1 MSKRGIENPSLG
13 EASFG
18 RRIRQTTYHG
28 RHSLPSEGR
37 LSQRVVESY
46 ALRANL
52 QNTPRT
58 ARVSPVERSEAVKGD
73 TSVKAMILAAG
84 VGSRMDPLTRAIPKP
99 MVPIVNRPVIEHIIL
114 DLKKHGIT
122 DIRVNLHYL
131 GDVVQ
136 KYLGDGS
143 QLGVRV
149 TYSLEEKLWGDAGSV
164 KLSEDFFADGT
175 FLVVGGDD
183 ISDID
188 LTGLIALHRE
198 KNAAATLATTRVEDP
213 SQFGIVITEADGRIT
228 RFLEK
233 PKGGDVFSN
242 TANTGV
248 YVFEPGVFDL
258 IPTGTFYGFG
268 NEVFPQLLS
277 EGRPVYAFHTDS
289 YWKDVG
295 NPLVYRQTN
304 FDALAGKVHVE
315 LPLTQDAHGVW
326 RGENV
331 TVDPSATIG
340 KSVALGNNVTVGAGV
355 TLGENV
361 IVGDGSVIEDGAT
374 LINTILWDNARV
386 SKNTH
391 LERCILCTNAQ
402 VQSNVA
408 VFDGIIVDPARL
420 MTAKT

>member
-1 MSKRGIENPSLG
+1 M
-13 EASFG
+13 
-18 RRIRQTTYHG
+18 
-28 RHSLPSEGR
+28 
-37 LSQRVVESY
+37 
-46 ALRANL
+46 
-52 QNTPRT
+52 
-58 ARVSPVERSEAVKGD
+58 
-73 TSVKAMILAAG
+73 KAMILAAG

-99 MVPIVNRPVIEHIIL
+99 MVPIVNRPVIDHIVL
-114 DLKKHGIT
+114 DLKKHGFT

-136 KYLGDGS
+136 KHLGDGS
-143 QLGVRV
+143 QLGVGV

-164 KLSEDFFADGT
+164 KLSEDFFAGET

-188 LTGLIALHRE
+188 LTGLLALHRD

-213 SQFGIVITEADGRIT
+213 SQFGIVITEDDGRIT

-233 PKGGDVFSN
+233 PKGSDVFSN

-248 YVFEPGVFDL
+248 YIFEPGVFDL
-258 IPTGTFYGFG
+258 IPPGKFYGFG
-268 NEVFPQLLS
+268 NDVFPQLLAA
-277 EGRPVYAFHTDS
+277 GRPLYAFHTEA
-289 YWKDVG
+289 YWQDVG

-315 LPLTQDAHGVW
+315 LPLTQSADGVW

-331 TVDPSATIG
+331 TVDPTATLG
-340 KSVALGNNVTVGAGV
+340 KLVALGNNVTVGAGV

-374 LINTILWDNARV
+374 LVSTILWDNARV

-391 LERCILCTNAQ
+391 LERCIVGTNAQ

-408 VFDGIIVDPARL
+408 VFDAVIVDPTRL